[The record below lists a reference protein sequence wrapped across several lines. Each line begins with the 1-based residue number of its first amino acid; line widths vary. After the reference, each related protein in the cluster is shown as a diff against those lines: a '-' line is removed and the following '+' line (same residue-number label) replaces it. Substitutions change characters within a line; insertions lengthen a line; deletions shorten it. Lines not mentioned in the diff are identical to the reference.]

1 MGQRLGVDAGE
12 LARFC
17 RQRGIRRLSLFGS
30 RLRQTNRQDSDVDLL
45 VEFES
50 DAAPT
55 LLDMATMEAEFSD
68 LLGGQKVDLRTPQD
82 LSRYFRDAVL
92 REAQEQYVAA

>member
-55 LLDMATMEAEFSD
+55 LLDMATMEAELSA
-68 LLGGQKVDLRTPQD
+68 LLGGLTVDLRTPQD
-82 LSRYFRDAVL
+82 LSRYFRDAVV